1 MPWTLDI
8 LCPGYGK
15 LAGSYLKHYLLQT
28 NLSSFLSSPLRLEKG
43 MRFGWLDTC
52 YALPFQKAS
61 KLFFLFAY
69 FLLIQ
74 VQLTI
79 GGTSLMVQW
88 LRIHRAMLGHG
99 SDPWLGN

>member
-28 NLSSFLSSPLRLEKG
+28 NLSSFLSPPLRLEEG

-61 KLFFLFAY
+61 KLFICLFFTNSSSINNWWDFPDGPVVKNSPCNA
-69 FLLIQ
+69 
-74 VQLTI
+74 
-79 GGTSLMVQW
+79 GTWV
-88 LRIHRAMLGHG
+88 
-99 SDPWLGN
+99 

>member
-1 MPWTLDI
+1 MDI

-15 LAGSYLKHYLLQT
+15 FGGSYLKHYLLQT
-28 NLSSFLSSPLRLEKG
+28 NLSSFLSPPLRLEEG
-43 MRFGWLDTC
+43 MRFGWLDIC

-61 KLFFLFAY
+61 KLFLLFAFF
-69 FLLIQ
+69 FLLIR

-79 GGTSLMVQW
+79 GGTFLVLLW
-88 LRIHRAMLGHG
+88 FGIHLPILGHG